1 VHSKLN
7 RTLRG
12 RILHFEEK
20 VSLYGGTLVLLAY
33 LSTAYKNNN
42 KIAVDKSYKEYIKKV
57 FHPLHA

>member
-1 VHSKLN
+1 
-7 RTLRG
+7 LRG